1 VFSVTLQT
9 LGCKLN
15 QLESESLAGAFS
27 RAGFSLLPWD
37 EAGARVGAGADIFLV
52 NTCTVTSKA
61 EQKARRLIRKAL
73 KENPRS
79 CVIVTGCYAQ
89 MEAASV
95 AALDKGPGPTGR
107 LFVVPGGLK
116 SALLD
121 LPAFL
126 AGPGTAGLSLPEL
139 LAQWIHLPPSPEDR
153 FRFSPEQ
160 FSFHSRAF
168 LKIQDGCD
176 KRCSYCRV
184 SLARGPSVS
193 LGADQA
199 LSRLRALEAAGY
211 GEAVLTGVNIGQY
224 RDGPRGLGGL
234 LEYLLGGTSAI
245 ALRLSSIEP
254 DGLTGELLQ
263 ALGNPRVR
271 PHFHLSVQS
280 GSRRVLERMGRSYT
294 PEAVEEL
301 AARLR
306 SIKGDPFLACDII
319 TGFPGEGAG
328 DFEKT
333 RDFCRRLDFAWI
345 HPFPYSPRPGTG
357 AYTFTGAVPAGTAVS
372 RVEALLD
379 LARQG
384 RRNYVGR
391 WTGKAVDALVE
402 GDKPTDSGEA
412 PAALPRRA
420 LSENYLRLHI
430 SPGPALPP
438 RGSKIRCRISGPGAL
453 PERELSEKGIPA
465 IPRFDAWAERI
476 V

>member
-1 VFSVTLQT
+1 VLSLTLQT

-27 RAGFSLLPWD
+27 RAGFTLLPWD
-37 EAGARVGAGADIFLV
+37 GSGRRAGADIFLV

-61 EQKARRLIRKAL
+61 EQKARRVIRKAL

-89 MEAASV
+89 MEAAAV
-95 AALDKGPGPTGR
+95 AALDKGQASPGR

-126 AGPGTAGLSLPEL
+126 AEPDKAGLSLPEL
-139 LAQWIHLPPSPEDR
+139 LAQWTQGPLPPSPSAEDR

-176 KRCSYCRV
+176 HRCSYCRV
-184 SLARGPSVS
+184 SLARGASIS
-193 LGADQA
+193 LGAEAA
-199 LSRLRALEAAGY
+199 LSRLRALEGSGY

-234 LEYLLGGTSAI
+234 LEYLLGGTAAI

-254 DGLTGELLQ
+254 EGLTDELLQ

-280 GSRRVLERMGRSYT
+280 GSRRILERMGRAYT
-294 PEAVEEL
+294 PETVGEL

-306 SIKGDPFLACDII
+306 SVKEDPFLACDII
-319 TGFPGEGAG
+319 TGFPGEEAG
-328 DFEKT
+328 DFEET
-333 RDFCRRLDFAWI
+333 YDFCRRLDFAWI
-345 HPFPYSPRPGTG
+345 HPFSYSPRPGTA
-357 AYTFTGAVPAGTAVS
+357 AYTFTGAVPAGTAAS
-372 RVEALLD
+372 RVEALMD
-379 LARQG
+379 LARHG
-384 RRNYVGR
+384 RRNYAGR
-391 WTGKAVDALVE
+391 WMGRTVEALVE
-402 GDKPTDSGEA
+402 GHDRPADS
-412 PAALPRRA
+412 PLPQQA
-420 LSENYLRLHI
+420 LSDNYLRLFI
-430 SPGPALPP
+430 VPSGSALP
-438 RGSKIRCRISGPGAL
+438 RGSRIRCRITAPEGPPPGKKL
-453 PERELSEKGIPA
+453 PLGS
-465 IPRFDAWAERI
+465 PRFDAWAEGLFKEP
-476 V
+476 